1 MRLCYSAILGLFF
14 PVILYLC
21 NPGLAGLRFS
31 GVPGFCLY
39 AFMDQQD
46 SQGEVLIDKDQR
58 DQLISIR
65 SPPDRGLQYG
75 LRIDLVEG
83 CKIEIV
89 LVLHVLGLIEHVS
102 QAALAG
108 GHDQPSP
115 AAVAEPLAI
124 SLAFDIC
131 QAWQDLLPQE
141 ARVVLGAAV
150 DLQEIADAMFSG
162 GQDEETIRADVALHL
177 LPLILVL
184 DLIRI
189 RPKLALRR
197 PTL

>member
-1 MRLCYSAILGLFF
+1 ME
-14 PVILYLC
+14 
-21 NPGLAGLRFS
+21 
-31 GVPGFCLY
+31 
-39 AFMDQQD
+39 QQ
-46 SQGEVLIDKDQR
+46 SKVQLSIDKDQR

-65 SPPDRGLQYG
+65 SPPDRGLQDG

-89 LVLHVLGLIEHVS
+89 LVLHVFSLIEHVS

-115 AAVAEPLAI
+115 TAVAEPLAI
-124 SLAFDIC
+124 SLAFNIC

-141 ARVVLGAAV
+141 ARVILGTAV
-150 DLQEIADAMFSG
+150 DLQEIADAMFSS

-177 LPLILVL
+177 LPLVGVL

-189 RPKLALRR
+189 RPELALRR